1 MSTEASELEDQNHL
15 FLIGIMSKRENLKMR
30 DSIRNTWVRSLN
42 NSLGKHKFLIGKN
55 YCHIPPVD
63 RISEHSCEEWTPK
76 ILKSTSIFSIKT
88 DKMYEI
94 DFVSGLSRKDKSYEI
109 ESSKIIFNS
118 SQTLVTE
125 MNLQVHYEIV
135 IKRLCLL
142 SEIIKSQARLS
153 LINLS
158 TNERVFTASFS
169 AENMDTKKELSTCKQ
184 VEPFV
189 FPRGFEGKIV
199 LSTENYLET
208 SCNVILTDVSQF
220 ISYRSTKKLL
230 GMEYCAPFSLTYFIK
245 GIIINDHLDKNR
257 FE

>member
-1 MSTEASELEDQNHL
+1 
-15 FLIGIMSKRENLKMR
+15 
-30 DSIRNTWVRSLN
+30 
-42 NSLGKHKFLIGKN
+42 
-55 YCHIPPVD
+55 
-63 RISEHSCEEWTPK
+63 
-76 ILKSTSIFSIKT
+76 
-88 DKMYEI
+88 
-94 DFVSGLSRKDKSYEI
+94 
-109 ESSKIIFNS
+109 
-118 SQTLVTE
+118 
-125 MNLQVHYEIV
+125 MNFQVHYEIV

-199 LSTENYLET
+199 LSTENHLES
-208 SCNVILTDVSQF
+208 SCNVILTDISQF

-230 GMEYCAPFSLTYFIK
+230 GKEFCAPFSLTYFIK
-245 GIIINDHLDKNR
+245 GIFGS
-257 FE
+257 FEIRAEFNKYSFCRCRGTGKVLVSKAAEIF